1 MNKKEFTIEDVLYMY
16 DTVEKWNI
24 YCGNLTSDKSL
35 IPMYHGLSKAEF
47 YGKGEFLEGY
57 NSGDLVMQLDG
68 LGDLSYTVF
77 EWDMLQLGKMYT
89 PRKIN
94 KIPFYILDGWTKDLF
109 KLVKRL
115 DYSINL
121 EYSEYAAADLISL
134 LTCYSD
140 VADIRGVF
148 DAVTAS
154 NYSKIPL
161 VSEVVDE
168 SHTLD
173 NEVKRIEAQ
182 GRYVQ
187 VDYKLLDSDD
197 GQRVIFTAME
207 DLQDGVVFSKPK
219 IIKSRAFKE
228 VCDLSQFIY

>member
-1 MNKKEFTIEDVLYMY
+1 MKKKEFTIEDVLYMY

-35 IPMYHGLSKAEF
+35 IPMYHGLSEAEF
-47 YGKGEFLEGY
+47 YGKREFLEGY
-57 NSGDLVMQLDG
+57 HSGDLVMQLDG

-77 EWDMLQLGKMYT
+77 EWDMLDYLEGEVLTLQEVFSKEPT
-89 PRKIN
+89 FDKDVHIT
-94 KIPFYILDGWTKDLF
+94 YIKHALEDGYAYGAAYNLI
-109 KLVKRL
+109 KL
-115 DYSINL
+115 
-121 EYSEYAAADLISL
+121 LIL
-134 LTCYSD
+134 YSD
-140 VADIRGVF
+140 VADIRAVF
-148 DAVTAS
+148 DAITVS

-168 SHTLD
+168 NHTLD
-173 NEVKRIEAQ
+173 DEVKRIEAQ
-182 GRYVQ
+182 GRYAQ
-187 VDYKLLDSDD
+187 VSYKLLDSDK

-228 VCDLSQFIY
+228 VCDLSKFIY

>member
-35 IPMYHGLSKAEF
+35 IPMYHNLSKSEF

-77 EWDMLQLGKMYT
+77 EWDMLDYDAEDEPAIEAFDT
-89 PRKIN
+89 VN
-94 KIPFYILDGWTKDLF
+94 FTKEVHITSL
-109 KLVKRL
+109 KQ
-115 DYSINL
+115 SL
-121 EYSEYAAADLISL
+121 ECEYASGAAYNLIKL
-134 LTCYSD
+134 LILYSD

-148 DAVTAS
+148 DAITVS

-168 SHTLD
+168 NHTLD
-173 NEVKRIEAQ
+173 EEVKRIEAQ
-182 GRYVQ
+182 GRYAQ
-187 VDYKLLDSDD
+187 VGYKLLDSDE
-197 GQRVIFTAME
+197 GQRVIFTALE

-219 IIKSRAFKE
+219 IIKSKAFKE

>member
-1 MNKKEFTIEDVLYMY
+1 MKKKEFTVEDVLYMY
-16 DTVEKWNI
+16 DTVEKWNT

-35 IPMYHGLSKAEF
+35 IPMYHGLSEAEF

-77 EWDMLQLGKMYT
+77 EWDMLEYYEGELPTLQEVFCKSTTFDKATHITYLINALG
-89 PRKIN
+89 
-94 KIPFYILDGWTKDLF
+94 DGYASGAAYNLI
-109 KLVKRL
+109 KL
-115 DYSINL
+115 
-121 EYSEYAAADLISL
+121 LII
-134 LTCYSD
+134 YSD

-148 DAVTAS
+148 DAITVS

-161 VSEVVDE
+161 ATEVVDE
-168 SHTLD
+168 NYTLD
-173 NEVKRIEAQ
+173 DEVKRIEAQ
-182 GRYVQ
+182 GRYAQ
-187 VDYKLLDSDD
+187 VGYKLLDSDE

-219 IIKSRAFKE
+219 IIKSRAFNE
-228 VCDLSQFIY
+228 VCDLNKFIY